1 MSAYRRF
8 VEQWPDLEDWLSAPL
23 AERLGFTGDRL
34 YANGRTAAHRAA
46 GYLVYLALVGGV
58 GLDFAYVLGR
68 RYARILDPASGAAG
82 YGIDLTL
89 WESHVARLVQLGY
102 PRAAARSHLM
112 WGLGRLILTRGDPDL
127 RAISAENLYAAGRE
141 IRQFGAREDF
151 LDLRRTLYPGR
162 GSSLTKD
169 AGAVFVRTH
178 LAKLHAVHVLL
189 FNIGQVAEPPTVG
202 TLRRPTWTDRLLPEP
217 CAPTIREA
225 VERYL
230 RIRLEAKFDRPQT
243 VRLARE
249 GLRRFVGWLTLE
261 HPEVTTLAQ
270 VDRSLMEEY
279 LRWLPGCPSKHT
291 GEPLAVTT
299 VKHEVNAI
307 GAFCRDTAIWGWTDV
322 PGRPLISSRDT
333 PRRPETLP
341 RYLTTQEVDALMG
354 AVEDLTD
361 PLQRAALLL
370 LRWSGA
376 RRDEIRRLTIDCLD
390 RYPDGHPR
398 LRIPVGKGHT
408 ERIIP
413 LHPDAAAA
421 VEEVI
426 ARAKTQNPMARRDQT
441 TGEVVH
447 YVFVRRGKLVSASTL
462 FDDAFRTV
470 CAAAGLVDPQGQP
483 TVSAHRLRHTM
494 GTQLAE
500 GGARLQ
506 TIMAVLGHKSTAMAM
521 IYTRISDPE
530 VRRQY
535 EAALT
540 AGHRIAGSAAETL
553 LRAVR

>member
-1 MSAYRRF
+1 MSRPATAALLPSVPSSSGAPGLRRHASEEVYAAWVREFVPHPAGRWERMSAYRRF
-8 VEQWPDLEDWLSAPL
+8 VEQWPDLEDWFSAPL

-82 YGIDLTL
+82 YGIDLPL
-89 WESHVARLVQLGY
+89 LESHVARLVQLGY
-102 PRAAARSHLM
+102 PPAAARSHLT

-127 RAISAENLYAAGRE
+127 RAITTDDLYAAGSE

-151 LDLRRTLYPGR
+151 LDLRRALYPGR
-162 GSSLTKD
+162 GSSLTQD
-169 AGAVFVRTH
+169 AGAAFVRTH

-243 VRLARE
+243 VRLVRE
-249 GLRRFVGWLTLE
+249 GLRRFVGWLTRE

-279 LRWLPGCPSKHT
+279 LRWLPGCLSKLS

-341 RYLTTQEVDALMG
+341 RYLTTQEVDALMA

-361 PLQRAALLL
+361 PLQRAAL
-370 LRWSGA
+370 
-376 RRDEIRRLTIDCLD
+376 
-390 RYPDGHPR
+390 
-398 LRIPVGKGHT
+398 
-408 ERIIP
+408 
-413 LHPDAAAA
+413 
-421 VEEVI
+421 
-426 ARAKTQNPMARRDQT
+426 
-441 TGEVVH
+441 
-447 YVFVRRGKLVSASTL
+447 
-462 FDDAFRTV
+462 
-470 CAAAGLVDPQGQP
+470 
-483 TVSAHRLRHTM
+483 
-494 GTQLAE
+494 
-500 GGARLQ
+500 
-506 TIMAVLGHKSTAMAM
+506 
-521 IYTRISDPE
+521 
-530 VRRQY
+530 VRRQ
-535 EAALT
+535 
-540 AGHRIAGSAAETL
+540 AGRDPTPHHRLPRPLPRRTSATQDPGRQGPHRTNHPTPPRRRSRPRESHRAGQDTEPNGCGSSGVTPVGAW
-553 LRAVR
+553 